1 MQELESSPRGY
12 PNPSDAGIELST
24 KRKGKMPLQQSKSTV
39 DRRSRRSEGTI
50 ASARAFTPA
59 VDPSTVGRRQVEA
72 PEWHASLDQNR
83 RSQTMRA
90 TESAAPVLGAIDAVT
105 NPTAIGGG
113 GDNVA
118 GSSEPASKTNDS
130 VVEVSAELSGKLPT
144 SEGGGGDDI
153 AATGASDGGGVN
165 VGTAKVVE
173 RTDAAAVA
181 SAASGNG
188 GDEHGSAKN
197 ATLGRKVVTS

>member
-1 MQELESSPRGY
+1 LPQGSQRPT
-12 PNPSDAGIELST
+12 DAGIFPST
-24 KRKGKMPLQQSKSTV
+24 QRKGKMPLRASKSSI
-39 DRRSRRSEGTI
+39 DKRIYQSEGTI
-50 ASARAFTPA
+50 TIVGAFIPT
-59 VDPSTVGRRQVEA
+59 VDPCNVQRRQVEA